1 MKKVKT
7 FNRFLAF
14 LLALA
19 CIALGALGG
28 AYLYL
33 NGHGFSSDIYSG
45 DFSVHF
51 IELGN
56 EKTGDCTY
64 IKAGDND
71 ILIDAGSRVSS
82 IPYITEYI
90 NKYVTDGILEY
101 VIVTHAHEDHYA
113 GFATNETTDS
123 IFDLYECKTI
133 IDFAQTNQKLSGQYA
148 DYLRERDA
156 EIANGAVHYTAKEC
170 IDQGK
175 DVFQLAD
182 GITMTILD
190 QKYYHQKDSSGEN
203 NHSVCTLFT
212 VGNKNFLFTGDLEKK
227 GELSLIEENDLPKVA
242 LYKAGHHG
250 SKTSS
255 SEELMKV
262 IQPETVCV
270 CCCCGS
276 SEYTKTEENQFPTQI
291 FIDNVAPYTD
301 AVYVTTISEDD
312 DYQNGIFSSMN
323 GNIVIYCDSSG
334 LTVLCS
340 ASDKKLKDTE
350 WFKAHRTTPSAWS

>member
-1 MKKVKT
+1 MKVKR

-19 CIALGALGG
+19 CIAVGAFCG

-33 NGHGFSSDIYSG
+33 EDNAFSSDIYSG

-90 NKYVTDGILEY
+90 DKYVTDGVLEY
-101 VIVTHAHEDHYA
+101 VIVTHAHQDHYA
-113 GFATNETTDS
+113 GFATSETTDS
-123 IFDLYECKTI
+123 IFDIYECKTI

-156 EIANGAVHYTAKEC
+156 EIEKGAVHYTAKDC
-170 IDQGK
+170 IDQNK
-175 DVFQLAD
+175 AVFELGD

-212 VGNKNFLFTGDLEKK
+212 VGSKNFLFTGDLEAK
-227 GELSLIEENDLPKVA
+227 GEKSLMESNDLPKVS

-255 SEELMKV
+255 SAEFMAV
-262 IQPETVCV
+262 IQPEAVCV

-276 SEYTKTEENQFPTQI
+276 SEYTDIEENQFPTQT

-301 AVYVTTISEDD
+301 AVYVTTISEDA
-312 DYQNGIFSSMN
+312 DYKNGIFTSMN
-323 GNIVIYCDSSG
+323 GNIIVYCDSTG
-334 LTVLCS
+334 LKIICS

-350 WFKAHRTTPSAWS
+350 WFKTHRVTPSAWS